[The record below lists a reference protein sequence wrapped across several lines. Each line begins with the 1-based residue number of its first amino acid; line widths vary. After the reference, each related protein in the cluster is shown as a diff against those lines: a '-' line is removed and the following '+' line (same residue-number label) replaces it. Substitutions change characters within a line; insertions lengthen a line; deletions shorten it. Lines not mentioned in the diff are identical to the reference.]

1 MSVDFD
7 DSIALIVYTGE
18 FINQNERRPITLIE
32 KKGKEQLAQEEI
44 SQERGREEGIGREE
58 EGEREERREEA

>member
-1 MSVDFD
+1 MPHRRFSM
-7 DSIALIVYTGE
+7 ALFEKLDRNYRLSLSLHTGE

-44 SQERGREEGIGREE
+44 SQERG
-58 EGEREERREEA
+58 EERKE

>member
-1 MSVDFD
+1 MSKGGKGREKRRREQKQRGGFGLW
-7 DSIALIVYTGE
+7 SHTGE

-44 SQERGREEGIGREE
+44 SQERG
-58 EGEREERREEA
+58 EERKE

>member
-1 MSVDFD
+1 VINEFRKTH
-7 DSIALIVYTGE
+7 TGE

-44 SQERGREEGIGREE
+44 SQERG
-58 EGEREERREEA
+58 EERKE